1 MLFKEANRKWWILV
15 AMTSCISMIFIDV
28 TVLPVALPTIQ
39 RQFNASSESLQWILN
54 GYTLALCVFVLAGGR
69 LGDMWGQRKTFCL
82 GLFLFAFSSALCGLS
97 SSINALI
104 MSRFL
109 QGVGGAI
116 LIPTSSALLFSSF
129 PLKERGKALGLY
141 VSIGSIFLAIG
152 PFLGGTLT
160 EYASWQAIF
169 FINLPIATLGFV
181 LTMLSVHPS
190 KGRKQSFDWV
200 GFITLAS
207 GISAIITAL
216 MQGGTWG
223 WGSLATLGA
232 LVFGIGSITAL
243 ILTEREIEH
252 PLIEF
257 SLYKNNIFLGATSSI
272 FFTQLQLCTTV
283 FWAMY
288 LQNSLGYSPA
298 MAGMLSFLSNAPVL
312 FIAPLAGA
320 LVDKYGPRIPVIIG
334 FSLIV
339 LSLII
344 FIINPHPSL
353 PLLIG
358 IFIPYGCGIPM
369 IFTPSFTCAMS
380 HVDDARRGMV
390 SAMSTMA
397 RQFSTTLG
405 IALFTVLLVGR
416 QKTEFSSLLA
426 TNALTEGIDPLP
438 LQGLVSQTPTALQAL
453 KALPDSTVFYVM
465 SYAQQAY
472 TSAFTLV
479 NGAAAAFSLIG
490 LILAYFLLAKA
501 KPAHLK

>member
-1 MLFKEANRKWWILV
+1 MLFKEANRKWWILF

-39 RQFNASSESLQWILN
+39 RQFNASPESLQWILN

-69 LGDMWGQRKTFCL
+69 LGDVWGQRKTFCL
-82 GLFLFAFSSALCGLS
+82 GLFLFSISSALCGLS
-97 SSINALI
+97 SSINTLI
-104 MSRFL
+104 ISRFL
-109 QGVGGAI
+109 QGIGGAI

-160 EYASWQAIF
+160 QYSSWRMIF
-169 FINLPIATLGFV
+169 FINLPIAAVGYI
-181 LTMLSVHPS
+181 LTMISVHPS

-207 GISAIITAL
+207 GISSVIIAL
-216 MQGGTWG
+216 MQGNTWG
-223 WGSLATLGA
+223 WGSLSTLGA
-232 LVFGIGSITAL
+232 LIFGIGSITAL
-243 ILTEREIEH
+243 ILAERQIEH
-252 PLIEF
+252 PLIDF
-257 SLYKNNIFLGATSSI
+257 TLYKNKIFVGANTSI
-272 FFTQLQLCTTV
+272 FCNQLQLCTTV

-312 FIAPLAGA
+312 FVATLAGS
-320 LVDKYGPRIPVIIG
+320 LVDKYGPRIPVITG
-334 FSLIV
+334 FCLIFVSLV
-339 LSLII
+339 V
-344 FIINPHPSL
+344 FMINPQPSL

-358 IFIPYGCGIPM
+358 IFIPYGCGIPLV
-369 IFTPSFTCAMS
+369 FTPSFTSAMS
-380 HVDDARRGMV
+380 HVDDSRRGMV

-416 QKTEFSSLLA
+416 QKGEFASLLESN
-426 TNALTEGIDPLP
+426 TLTARIDPIP
-438 LQGLVSQTPTALQAL
+438 LEGLVSKTPAALQAL
-453 KALPDSTVFYVM
+453 KALPDSTVSYVI
-465 SYAQQAY
+465 SYADKAY

-490 LILAYFLLAKA
+490 LLLAYFLLAKA